1 MNSAGL
7 NRGTL
12 SLTVEPVDVFYPT
25 VKLFDLRG
33 AKSFKLG
40 ENFGKIE
47 GIVDLFNVF
56 NASTVL
62 SVNNQ
67 TGRDAAGPTSAAS
80 FRQSIRAL
88 PDWAC
93 AGRSKRL
100 PLTTRMETNSIRVVH

>member
-1 MNSAGL
+1 ML
-7 NRGTL
+7 IL
-12 SLTVEPVDVFYPT
+12 S
-25 VKLFDLRG
+25 KLRG

-67 TGRDAAGPTSAAS
+67 TGRDAAGPT
-80 FRQSIRAL
+80 F
-88 PDWAC
+88 
-93 AGRSKRL
+93 GRVLQTINPRIARL
-100 PLTTRMETNSIRVVH
+100 GVRWTF